1 MYKAE
6 SVYMQ
11 KLGDYERLPN
21 NTSGTCGL
29 KNSADFQSSS
39 AFFFSRYLNDDRRW
53 ALARSVSGRANL
65 TLKTSQH
72 KNIFESVF
80 STLFPHV
87 SQHSEYIVSVVK
99 LQQSLIPKKNFKTIQ
114 VINLHKIFMDKHWVH
129 GKTDRNE
136 LVICHCDTKM
146 LSYSFL
152 SQLTLHAFSVL
163 SVFVIIYRS

>member
-11 KLGDYERLPN
+11 KFGDYERLPN

-29 KNSADFQSSS
+29 KNSTDFQSSS

-65 TLKTSQH
+65 TWKTKQH

-80 STLFPHV
+80 STHFPHV
-87 SQHSEYIVSVVK
+87 SQHSEYILSVVK
-99 LQQSLIPKKNFKTIQ
+99 LQQSLIPKKNSKWFRSLIYTRFSWTNIE
-114 VINLHKIFMDKHWVH
+114 FMVK
-129 GKTDRNE
+129 
-136 LVICHCDTKM
+136 
-146 LSYSFL
+146 
-152 SQLTLHAFSVL
+152 LTGMSWW
-163 SVFVIIYRS
+163 FVIVTLKCSVTLFFHS

>member
-11 KLGDYERLPN
+11 KLGDYKILPN

-29 KNSADFQSSS
+29 KNSTDFHSSS

-80 STLFPHV
+80 PMHFPHV
-87 SQHSEYIVSVVK
+87 SQHSEYILSAVK
-99 LQQSLIPKKNFKTIQ
+99 LQQSLIQEKTS
-114 VINLHKIFMDKHWVH
+114 N
-129 GKTDRNE
+129 
-136 LVICHCDTKM
+136 
-146 LSYSFL
+146 
-152 SQLTLHAFSVL
+152 
-163 SVFVIIYRS
+163 